1 MASGRHHAKLL
12 FCIGMPSMSPS
23 HSRHAP
29 AAPPLSLLAG
39 FAVGGLLG
47 FAAGRHSAATSS
59 SPAGSPV
66 AGDAPAASAAD
77 SAASAVSPSRRSDPL
92 SIHADLHRI
101 ALQTG
106 TDKAT
111 RHQFTLFYP
120 FFLEHLRQSA
130 FDMLEIGVFQ
140 EQSLQMWDRYLP
152 RATVFGADKKAYTS
166 PRILRLDQGSRADL
180 RRVARLR
187 NWSVVLD
194 DGSHKPSH
202 QLRTFREFFPRLPPG
217 GVYIIEDIETNYWA
231 RASGMGLKPY
241 GWTMS
246 DETEETDMVE
256 LFRAAVHRV
265 LNREFQCWRDAPVF
279 SGALDAMIGSVYFVR
294 NAVVVTK
301 APREYVDTR
310 NRGRAHY
317 RFRFLQNC
325 SEERWW
331 RRGRKL
337 QARPDGGE
345 RVRQPSAVPFAAR
358 PRLSSLERVK
368 APTSPPVEV

>member
-1 MASGRHHAKLL
+1 M
-12 FCIGMPSMSPS
+12 
-23 HSRHAP
+23 
-29 AAPPLSLLAG
+29 
-39 FAVGGLLG
+39 
-47 FAAGRHSAATSS
+47 
-59 SPAGSPV
+59 
-66 AGDAPAASAAD
+66 
-77 SAASAVSPSRRSDPL
+77 
-92 SIHADLHRI
+92 
-101 ALQTG
+101 
-106 TDKAT
+106 
-111 RHQFTLFYP
+111 
-120 FFLEHLRQSA
+120 
-130 FDMLEIGVFQ
+130 
-140 EQSLQMWDRYLP
+140 
-152 RATVFGADKKAYTS
+152 
-166 PRILRLDQGSRADL
+166 
-180 RRVARLR
+180 
-187 NWSVVLD
+187 
-194 DGSHKPSH
+194 
-202 QLRTFREFFPRLPPG
+202 
-217 GVYIIEDIETNYWA
+217 
-231 RASGMGLKPY
+231 
-241 GWTMS
+241 
-246 DETEETDMVE
+246 
-256 LFRAAVHRV
+256 